1 MNEISNREQKINEL
15 RIDMIRERAEMQ
27 REITL
32 LSEKANDA
40 ERTNVQLVKTV
51 EEREQELAELQ
62 DKFKKVFWNIY
73 LTLIIKI
80 FTDD

>member
-62 DKFKKVFWNIY
+62 DKFKKVFLEY
-73 LTLIIKI
+73 LFDFKLK
-80 FTDD
+80 FRR